1 MEKLFVYGT
10 LQDPDIQKSLVGR
23 IIFGVPARLV
33 NYEKTTIN
41 LGGRIYPIVRPTDSG
56 AVTGM
61 VLDVTE
67 QELARFDRYETNAYR
82 RIQAEVDSGITVWV
96 YSE

>member
-23 IIFGVPARLV
+23 IIFGTPARLA
-33 NYEKTTIN
+33 NFEKTTIN
-41 LGGRIYPIVRPTDSG
+41 LGGRIYPIVRPAENK
-56 AVTGM
+56 AVNGM
-61 VLDVTE
+61 VLEVTSE
-67 QELARFDRYETNAYR
+67 ELARFDRYETNAYR
-82 RIQAEVDSGITVWV
+82 RITAKLDSGQTVWV

>member
-23 IIFGVPARLV
+23 IIFGAPARLA
-33 NYEKTTIN
+33 NYEKTTIH
-41 LGGRIYPIVRPTDSG
+41 LGGRVYPIVRPAEDK
-56 AVTGM
+56 AVSGM
-61 VLDVTE
+61 VLEVTE

-82 RIQAEVDSGITVWV
+82 RIKAKLDSGHTVWV

>member
-10 LQDPDIQKSLVGR
+10 LQDPDIQKSSVGR
-23 IIFGVPARLV
+23 IIFGIPDRLA

-41 LGGRIYPIVRPTDSG
+41 LGGRVYPIVRPAENK
-56 AVTGM
+56 AVNGM

-82 RIQAEVDSGITVWV
+82 RIQAKLDSGITVWV

>member
-23 IIFGVPARLV
+23 IIFGIPAKLA

-41 LGGRIYPIVRPTDSG
+41 LGGRVYPIVRPSENKVV
-56 AVTGM
+56 AGM

-82 RIQAEVDSGITVWV
+82 RIQAEVEGGITVWV